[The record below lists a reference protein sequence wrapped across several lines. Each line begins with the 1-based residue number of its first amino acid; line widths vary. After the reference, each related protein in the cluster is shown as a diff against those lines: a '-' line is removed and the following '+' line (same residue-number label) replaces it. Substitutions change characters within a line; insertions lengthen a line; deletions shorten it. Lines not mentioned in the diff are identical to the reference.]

1 MNYLPYIILGL
12 FFFFVGSCFSQVSV
26 VHFNSEWNE
35 ENNYDI
41 STFKDC
47 ETSAVV
53 ICHNVELQEK
63 HSILSVPT
71 VIIFDNDVEITRF
84 QANIMM
90 KLEATN
96 KEIQNAINKVHLAK
110 FE

>member
-1 MNYLPYIILGL
+1 MNYLLYIILGL
-12 FFFFVGSCFSQVSV
+12 FFFFVGSCFGQVSV

-41 STFKDC
+41 STLKDC

-71 VIIFDNDVEITRF
+71 VIIFDNGVEKCRF
-84 QANIMM
+84 KANIMFQ
-90 KLEATN
+90 LEADR
-96 KEIQNAINKVHLAK
+96 KVIQNSIDTIMLSK
-110 FE
+110 FQ

>member
-1 MNYLPYIILGL
+1 MPNLEVLAL
-12 FFFFVGSCFSQVSV
+12 TVN
-26 VHFNSEWNE
+26 H
-35 ENNYDI
+35 I
-41 STFKDC
+41 STLKDC